1 MITTSIE
8 RLEQIELERFEVMA
22 NPAYQAWMKEL
33 NVSQSYVN
41 QEPRQRAKEMM
52 SLWTGKAGELNSFTA
67 VVEKIVARMELSSY
81 L

>member
-8 RLEQIELERFEVMA
+8 RLEQIELERSEVIA
-22 NPAYQAWMKEL
+22 NPAFQVWMKEL

-41 QEPRQRAKEMM
+41 PEPRLRAN
-52 SLWTGKAGELNSFTA
+52 ELNNQYNFN
-67 VVEKIVARMELSSY
+67 KNKVAGLGIISY

>member
-8 RLEQIELERFEVMA
+8 RLEQIEIERSEVIA
-22 NPAYQAWMKEL
+22 NPAYQAWMREL

-41 QEPRQRAKEMM
+41 PEPRLRAN
-52 SLWTGKAGELNSFTA
+52 ELNNQYDFR
-67 VVEKIVARMELSSY
+67 KNKVARLEISSY

>member
-8 RLEQIELERFEVMA
+8 RLEQIELERSEVIA
-22 NPAYQAWMKEL
+22 DPAFQVWMREL

-41 QEPRQRAKEMM
+41 PEPRLRAN
-52 SLWTGKAGELNSFTA
+52 ELNNQYEYT
-67 VVEKIVARMELSSY
+67 KNKVARLELSSY

>member
-8 RLEQIELERFEVMA
+8 RLEQIELERSEVIA
-22 NPAYQAWMKEL
+22 NPAYQAWMREL

-41 QEPRQRAKEMM
+41 PESRLRAN
-52 SLWTGKAGELNSFTA
+52 ELNNQYDFR
-67 VVEKIVARMELSSY
+67 KNKVARLELSSY

>member
-8 RLEQIELERFEVMA
+8 RLEQIEIERSEVIA
-22 NPAYQAWMKEL
+22 NPAYQAWMREL

-41 QEPRQRAKEMM
+41 PEPRLRAN
-52 SLWTGKAGELNSFTA
+52 ELNTQYDFR
-67 VVEKIVARMELSSY
+67 KNKVARLELSSY

>member
-8 RLEQIELERFEVMA
+8 RLEQIELERSEVIA
-22 NPAYQAWMKEL
+22 NPAFQVWMKEL

-41 QEPRQRAKEMM
+41 PEPRLRAN
-52 SLWTGKAGELNSFTA
+52 ELNNQYNFN
-67 VVEKIVARMELSSY
+67 KNKVASLGIISY

>member
-8 RLEQIELERFEVMA
+8 RLEQIELERSEVIA
-22 NPAYQAWMKEL
+22 NPAYQAWMREL

-41 QEPRQRAKEMM
+41 PESRLRAND
-52 SLWTGKAGELNSFTA
+52 LNNQYDFRRN
-67 VVEKIVARMELSSY
+67 KVARLELSSY